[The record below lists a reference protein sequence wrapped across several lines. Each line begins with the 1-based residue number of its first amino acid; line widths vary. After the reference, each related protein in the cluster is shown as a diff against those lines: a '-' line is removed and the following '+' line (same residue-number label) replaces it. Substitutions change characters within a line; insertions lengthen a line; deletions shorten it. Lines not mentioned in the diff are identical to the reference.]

1 MDSPSATG
9 EIAMM
14 TLNTEKTKTDTAERE
29 LSIDELDS
37 AAGGCP
43 GGLGAA
49 IGGIILRAIIS
60 RLF

>member
-1 MDSPSATG
+1 MT
-9 EIAMM
+9 
-14 TLNTEKTKTDTAERE
+14 TLNTEMTKTDTAERE

>member
-1 MDSPSATG
+1 MTTLDS
-9 EIAMM
+9 
-14 TLNTEKTKTDTAERE
+14 EKTKTDTAERE
-29 LSIDELDS
+29 LTIDELDS
-37 AAGGCP
+37 TAGGCP

>member
-1 MDSPSATG
+1 MT
-9 EIAMM
+9 
-14 TLNTEKTKTDTAERE
+14 TLNKEMTKTDTAERE

-43 GGLGAA
+43 GWLGAVV
-49 IGGIILRAIIS
+49 GGMVLRAIIS

>member
-1 MDSPSATG
+1 
-9 EIAMM
+9 M
-14 TLNTEKTKTDTAERE
+14 TTLKKEMTKAETAERE

-43 GGLGAA
+43 GWLGAVA
-49 IGGIILRAIIS
+49 GGIVLRAILS